1 MRSQIEAT
9 RRIEAILRQRGS
21 PLAKLLEDV
30 SKVRELP
37 RHFREKIIDELGE
50 EFSAKGLESNS
61 EPNAY
66 GLEIEGL
73 TDACGLAWD
82 DSEEQSGDR

>member
-37 RHFREKIIDELGE
+37 RHFREKIIDE
-50 EFSAKGLESNS
+50 
-61 EPNAY
+61 
-66 GLEIEGL
+66 
-73 TDACGLAWD
+73 
-82 DSEEQSGDR
+82 